1 MDDEERCPCHPF
13 VQLSRRSPRTG
24 EWKSLLDSCPLCV
37 IDGKQRCNEKDA
49 ENPLSRK
56 SRQLSFSL
64 PPPRRSR
71 SISSCGSRVRFHPDE
86 DVQYTTADNDFFIK
100 CGQSDEE
107 FRSATT
113 TVVTRAKP
121 ALRDAPRYKVCE
133 ELMHQQLEDTVKIT
147 TMSMGM
153 DVSSEDSINSFLSHN
168 AHVSNEDSMSSFLSH
183 NEEEHDEN
191 EDQHEEDVEK
201 LAVEDVSEDEEL
213 KLALPGSIQTST
225 RLMQDDE
232 ERESADRSQ
241 RGSGHR
247 RRSYQQFQ
255 AVLDPKEF
263 VSDGI
268 SDCHSQASH
277 PDFRLQPVLLSQLRR
292 QQSSLSQF
300 RSSSSQ
306 RQRGRREMGVG
317 GQQPGTSSSSS
328 SLASHHQQEH
338 QSSASS
344 ASPPPQVEKMMQS
357 LHSSPG
363 ISTRPFYTNMVV
375 SPVPNDDEVSALTF
389 TGHSVRS
396 TSEYRNIHRAPNQDS
411 LHEQDEDKLS
421 SSAANVTDIAELV
434 SFFSSS
440 TMMVDTNV
448 FDPKTG
454 RCIHHPHVHLRKKKV
469 FGKGWKVLMSACPD
483 CCVGELL
490 RIRLAEENSL
500 KLSLEKEEHIE
511 NFCRRVSTLSDDR
524 SDGENRSTNS
534 NGSNNRGRGDEG
546 GILAAKRSSNSHSRS
561 VGPLP
566 LPPKKDTLQ
575 LEPGETAASLT
586 CSEGSSSINHSK
598 TKKENE
604 KRSKKDGSICLD
616 QKAFE
621 KEDHFRS
628 GGANGAVHRKDIE
641 KEHSSGRIRRS
652 FGKEAG
658 SHLSPQQDI
667 CFSSLKDCVEGMGF
681 DSADIEKAIE
691 STGAKSS
698 AYVAKVVEWLAEHH
712 GDLGGSNIIHNAEDI
727 IVDRPHSFP
736 SMGIGRSAIT
746 AAVNLTADSD
756 KLVQDP
762 QELRESPKPLE
773 FASDRITPQKEMNRR
788 HSSKSS
794 LKDCVVGMGF
804 DLVDIEK
811 AIETTG
817 AKSSADVAKVVEW
830 LAEHHGQ
837 LGGSIIKNNSKD
849 IFDDSDRPHLFR
861 SSVST
866 VTSTSDFNLRVLELE
881 ETLKELG
888 FQYDYI
894 RHKTEIYRRHSSK
907 IGVNEYISAMME
919 GVAEDF
925 SSSSD
930 KNSIDENVESLNQ
943 CLCDQ
948 VKRNDEH
955 HYDHGV
961 DRSDVVTCDAQIS
974 GAIAENTQ
982 VTTADK
988 RVEELNDC
996 LRDLG
1001 YCPEL
1006 VDERKRIYRQYSNTI
1021 EPQNFISAMLEVE
1034 DV

>member
-49 ENPLSRK
+49 ENSFSRK

-64 PPPRRSR
+64 LPPRRSR
-71 SISSCGSRVRFHPDE
+71 SSSSCGSRVRFHPDE
-86 DVQYTTADNDFFIK
+86 DVQYTTAENDFFIK
-100 CGQSDEE
+100 CRQSDKEV
-107 FRSATT
+107 RSATT
-113 TVVTRAKP
+113 TAVTRAKP
-121 ALRDAPRYKVCE
+121 ALREAPRYKVCE
-133 ELMHQQLEDTVKIT
+133 ELMHQQLQDTVKIT

-153 DVSSEDSINSFLSHN
+153 DVSNEDSISSFLSHN
-168 AHVSNEDSMSSFLSH
+168 AHVSEDSISSFLSH
-183 NEEEHDEN
+183 NEDEHDEN
-191 EDQHEEDVEK
+191 EDQHEEDMEK
-201 LAVEDVSEDEEL
+201 HAVEDVSEDEEL
-213 KLALPGSIQTST
+213 KSASPGSIQTST

-232 ERESADRSQ
+232 ECESADRSQ

-255 AVLDPKEF
+255 AVHHRLDPKEF
-263 VSDGI
+263 VSDGL

-277 PDFRLQPVLLSQLRR
+277 LDCRLQPVLLSQLRR
-292 QQSSLSQF
+292 QQSSLSQS

-317 GQQPGTSSSSS
+317 GQQPGTSSTSS
-328 SLASHHQQEH
+328 SLASHHQQED
-338 QSSASS
+338 QSNASS

-375 SPVPNDDEVSALTF
+375 SPAPNDDEVSALTF

-396 TSEYRNIHRAPNQDS
+396 TSEYRNIHRAPNEDS

-421 SSAANVTDIAELV
+421 SSAANVTDNADLV

-454 RCIHHPHVHLRKKKV
+454 RCIHHPRVHLRKKKV

-500 KLSLEKEEHIE
+500 KLSLEREEKVE
-511 NFCRRVSTLSDDR
+511 LFCRRVSNLSDDR

-534 NGSNNRGRGDEG
+534 NVSNNMGRGDEG

-561 VGPLP
+561 VGPLT

-575 LEPGETAASLT
+575 LEPDETAASLT

-621 KEDHFRS
+621 KEDPFRS
-628 GGANGAVHRKDIE
+628 GGANDAVHRKNME
-641 KEHSSGRIRRS
+641 KKHSSGRSRRS

-658 SHLSPQQDI
+658 SHLSLQQDI

-698 AYVAKVVEWLAEHH
+698 ADVAKVVEWLTEHH
-712 GDLGGSNIIHNAEDI
+712 GDLGGSNITHNAEDI

-746 AAVNLTADSD
+746 AAITLTADSD

-773 FASDRITPQKEMNRR
+773 FACDRITPQKEMNRR
-788 HSSKSS
+788 HSIKSS

-804 DLVDIEK
+804 NPVDIER

-817 AKSSADVAKVVEW
+817 ANCSADVAKVVEW

-837 LGGSIIKNNSKD
+837 LGGSNITHNSKD

-861 SSVST
+861 SSIST
-866 VTSTSDFNLRVLELE
+866 VTSTSDFNVRVLELQ

-888 FQYDYI
+888 FQCNYI

-930 KNSIDENVESLNQ
+930 ENSIDENVESLNQ
-943 CLCDQ
+943 CQCDQ
-948 VKRNDEH
+948 SKRNDE
-955 HYDHGV
+955 
-961 DRSDVVTCDAQIS
+961 RSDVVTCDAQIS

-1006 VDERKRIYRQYSNTI
+1006 VNERKRIYRRYSNTI
-1021 EPQNFISAMLEVE
+1021 EPRNFISAMLEVE

>member
-1 MDDEERCPCHPF
+1 MTTLTRKVAPTADMDDEERCPCHPF

-37 IDGKQRCNEKDA
+37 MDGKQRCNEEGA
-49 ENPLSRK
+49 GNPFGRK

-71 SISSCGSRVRFHPDE
+71 SGSSCSSRVRFHPDE
-86 DVQYTTADNDFFIK
+86 DVQYTTADNVFIRQ
-100 CGQSDEE
+100 CGQSDKEV
-107 FRSATT
+107 RSATT
-113 TVVTRAKP
+113 VTRAKP
-121 ALRDAPRYKVCE
+121 VLRDAPRYKVCE
-133 ELMHQQLEDTVKIT
+133 ELMQQQLEDTVKVT
-147 TMSMGM
+147 TMSMDM
-153 DVSSEDSINSFLSHN
+153 D
-168 AHVSNEDSMSSFLSH
+168 VSNEDSISSFLSQ
-183 NEEEHDEN
+183 NEEEHDDH

-201 LAVEDVSEDEEL
+201 HAVEDVSEDEKL
-213 KLALPGSIQTST
+213 KSALPGSMQTST
-225 RLMQDDE
+225 RIMQDKE
-232 ERESADRSQ
+232 ERESADRIQ
-241 RGSGHR
+241 RGSGRR
-247 RRSYQQFQ
+247 RRSYQEFQ
-255 AVLDPKEF
+255 AVHHRLDPKEF
-263 VSDGI
+263 MSDGI
-268 SDCHSQASH
+268 SGCRSQTSHLDC
-277 PDFRLQPVLLSQLRR
+277 RLQPSLLSQLRR

-306 RQRGRREMGVG
+306 RQQGRREMGVG
-317 GQQPGTSSSSS
+317 GQQPGTSSTSS
-328 SLASHHQQEH
+328 SLAPRHQQEN
-338 QSSASS
+338 QSNSSS

-357 LHSSPG
+357 LHSSLG
-363 ISTRPFYTNMVV
+363 SSTRPFYTNMVV

-396 TSEYRNIHRAPNQDS
+396 TSEYRNIHRASNDDS
-411 LHEQDEDKLS
+411 QEQDKDKLS
-421 SSAANVTDIAELV
+421 SSAANVTDNAELV

-500 KLSLEKEEHIE
+500 KLSLEKEEKIE
-511 NFCRRVSTLSDDR
+511 IFCRRVSNLSDDR
-524 SDGENRSTNS
+524 SDGDNRSTNS

-546 GILAAKRSSNSHSRS
+546 EILAAKRSSNSHSRS

-566 LPPKKDTLQ
+566 LPPRKDTLQ
-575 LEPGETAASLT
+575 LEPDETVASLT
-586 CSEGSSSINHSK
+586 CSEGSSSSNHSK

-604 KRSKKDGSICLD
+604 KRSKTDGSIRHD

-621 KEDHFRS
+621 KEDPFRS
-628 GGANGAVHRKDIE
+628 GGANDAVHRKDTE
-641 KEHSSGRIRRS
+641 KEHSSGRIRHS
-652 FGKEAG
+652 FGMEAG

-667 CFSSLKDCVEGMGF
+667 CLSSLKDCVEGMGF

-691 STGAKSS
+691 STGAQSS
-698 AYVAKVVEWLAEHH
+698 AYVEKVVEWLAEHH
-712 GDLGGSNIIHNAEDI
+712 GEMGGSNIIHNTEDI

-746 AAVNLTADSD
+746 AATILTADSD

-762 QELRESPKPLE
+762 QELRESPKALE
-773 FASDRITPQKEMNRR
+773 FASEHITPQKEMNRR

-804 DLVDIEK
+804 DPADIEK

-837 LGGSIIKNNSKD
+837 LGGSNIKHNSKD
-849 IFDDSDRPHLFR
+849 IFDDSRPHLFR
-861 SSVST
+861 SSIST
-866 VTSTSDFNLRVLELE
+866 VTVTSDFNVRVLELQ

-888 FQYDYI
+888 FQYNEI
-894 RHKTEIYRRHSSK
+894 RQKTEIYRRHSSK

-943 CLCDQ
+943 CQGDQ
-948 VKRNDEH
+948 GKNNNEH

-961 DRSDVVTCDAQIS
+961 DRSDVVTCGAQIS

-1021 EPQNFISAMLEVE
+1021 EPRNFISAMLEVE
-1034 DV
+1034 DL